1 MKKKPLDYNKAL
13 YRIAIA
19 VNSTV
24 TTGEVLNCI
33 VRSTAEILNVKGC
46 SLMLLTPNRKQLIHT
61 AFYGLSDSYV
71 RKGPVKLDPIIAEAL
86 KGKPMSVIDVTTDPR
101 VLYRAQ
107 AGKEGIASMLSL
119 PVILRGE
126 IIGVLRIYTAET
138 RRFSSDEIE
147 FLGTVA
153 SLGAIALEK
162 ARPYESREQYCE
174 PLVREKVEQLD
185 QARNE
190 LAELEKGKDRLVTFI
205 SMVAHDLKAP
215 LVAIQSYFGVMLGGY
230 SGELNEKQ
238 RQMIERSSVRIDGLL
253 ELISDLLDISRIEM
267 GQIVQEMKEVSLAQ
281 LVREPLDDMQRLAK
295 EKGLRLATD
304 ISPDLPSIF
313 GSPTR
318 LQQVFTNLLS
328 NAIKFTPKG
337 GTVTLRLLE
346 RDGEIVGEIRDTGL
360 GILDEDLPRIFEDFY
375 RASNVDVPG
384 TGLGLPIVKRI
395 IEAHGGRIR
404 AESPCL
410 ETGVGCEF
418 TFILPTTG
426 QQFQADTTP
435 LIARERSA
443 LSSE

>member
-1 MKKKPLDYNKAL
+1 MKQKPLDYNKAL

-24 TTGEVLNCI
+24 TTGEVLNGI
-33 VRSTAEILNVKGC
+33 VRSTAEILKVNGC
-46 SLMLLTPNRKQLIHT
+46 SLMLLTPDRKQLIHT

-71 RKGPVKLDPIIAEAL
+71 RKGPVKLDPVIAEVL

-107 AGKEGIASMLSL
+107 AEKEGIASMLSL

-147 FLGTVA
+147 FLSTVA

-162 ARPYESREQYCE
+162 AQPYESREQYCE
-174 PLVREKVEQLD
+174 PLVREKVEQLE

-190 LAELEKGKDRLVTFI
+190 LAELEKGKDRLITFI

-215 LVAIQSYFGVMLGGY
+215 LSAIQSYFGVMLGGY

-253 ELISDLLDISRIEM
+253 ELISDLSDISRIEM
-267 GQIVQEMKEVSLAQ
+267 GQVVQEMKEVSLAQ
-281 LVREPLDDMQRLAK
+281 LVMKPLDDMQRLAK
-295 EKGLRLATD
+295 EKGLRLAAD
-304 ISPDLPSIF
+304 ISPDLPPIF

-337 GTVTLRLLE
+337 
-346 RDGEIVGEIRDTGL
+346 
-360 GILDEDLPRIFEDFY
+360 
-375 RASNVDVPG
+375 
-384 TGLGLPIVKRI
+384 
-395 IEAHGGRIR
+395 
-404 AESPCL
+404 
-410 ETGVGCEF
+410 
-418 TFILPTTG
+418 
-426 QQFQADTTP
+426 
-435 LIARERSA
+435 AR
-443 LSSE
+443 

>member
-1 MKKKPLDYNKAL
+1 MKQKPLDYNQAL

-19 VNSTV
+19 VNSAV
-24 TTGEVLNCI
+24 ITGEVLNGI
-33 VRSTAEILNVKGC
+33 VRSTAETLDAKGC
-46 SLMLLTPNRKQLIHT
+46 SLMLLTPDGKQLIHT
-61 AFYGLSDSYV
+61 AFHGLSDSYV
-71 RKGPVKLDPIIAEAL
+71 RRGPVKLDPIIAEVL
-86 KGKPMSVIDVTTDPR
+86 KGKPMSVIDVATDPR

-119 PVILRGE
+119 PVILRDE

-185 QARNE
+185 RARNE
-190 LAELEKGKDRLVTFI
+190 LAELEKGKDRLITFI

-238 RQMIERSSVRIDGLL
+238 RQMIERSSMRIDELL
-253 ELISDLLDISRIEM
+253 ELISDLLDICRFEM
-267 GQIVQEMKEVSLAQ
+267 GQVVSEMKEVSLAQ
-281 LVREPLDDMQRLAK
+281 LAGELLDDAQRLAK
-295 EKGLRLATD
+295 EKGLTLATD
-304 ISPDLPSIF
+304 ISPDLPPVF
-313 GSPTR
+313 GSPIR
-318 LQQVFTNLLS
+318 WQQVFTNLLS

-346 RDGEIVGEIRDTGL
+346 GDGEIVGEVQDTGI
-360 GILDEDLPRIFEDFY
+360 GIPDEELPRIFDDFY
-375 RASNVDVPG
+375 RASNVNVPG
-384 TGLGLPIVKRI
+384 TGLGLSIVKRI
-395 IEAHGGRIR
+395 VEAHGGRIR
-404 AESPCL
+404 VESPCH
-410 ETGVGCEF
+410 ETGVGCKF
-418 TFILPTTG
+418 TFILPT
-426 QQFQADTTP
+426 
-435 LIARERSA
+435 IE
-443 LSSE
+443 

>member
-1 MKKKPLDYNKAL
+1 
-13 YRIAIA
+13 
-19 VNSTV
+19 
-24 TTGEVLNCI
+24 
-33 VRSTAEILNVKGC
+33 
-46 SLMLLTPNRKQLIHT
+46 
-61 AFYGLSDSYV
+61 
-71 RKGPVKLDPIIAEAL
+71 
-86 KGKPMSVIDVTTDPR
+86 
-101 VLYRAQ
+101 
-107 AGKEGIASMLSL
+107 
-119 PVILRGE
+119 
-126 IIGVLRIYTAET
+126 T

-174 PLVREKVEQLD
+174 PLVREKVEQLN

-190 LAELEKGKDRLVTFI
+190 LAELEKGKERLVTFI

-230 SGELNEKQ
+230 SGELNERQ

-281 LVREPLDDMQRLAK
+281 LVMEPLDDMQRLAK
-295 EKGLRLATD
+295 EKGLRLAAD

-360 GILDEDLPRIFEDFY
+360 GIPDEDLPRIFEDFY

-395 IEAHGGRIR
+395 IEAHGGRIS

-410 ETGVGCEF
+410 ETGVGCKF

-443 LSSE
+443 VSRVSSEYRVSSSETSKLIPLSRPSALSL